1 VLFDHVGQMYL
12 HNSWRQFSRA
22 HAIEVGHFFVFKYNS
37 HSMLTVKLFDKIM
50 YHHHYHS
57 DVDEGQ
63 EEYTRIVYYVLI
75 AF

>member
-1 VLFDHVGQMYL
+1 
-12 HNSWRQFSRA
+12 
-22 HAIEVGHFFVFKYNS
+22 
-37 HSMLTVKLFDKIM
+37 MLTVKLFDKIM